1 MILGNK
7 PTFVEPIT
15 VEICKMNITLEPK
28 KSVGGSIQIPP
39 SKSHAQRVLACALL
53 SKNRTTIHNLGASND
68 EFAALNIVKSSNR
81 IVVEENGVV
90 RISGQGNFEIPSGK
104 VDYHESGLSSR
115 MFTPVMATSKQKLE
129 LVGSGSLV
137 TRPMDIFDEIL
148 PHLGVDFHSQNGK
161 LPFQIQGPLRP
172 KNIEIDGSLSSQFIT
187 GFIYGFCGSENLL
200 NEKMTLINPK
210 SVPYIELSLDVL
222 KEFGIDL
229 RIENNEIQFDGPY
242 EFKETEIQIEG
253 DWSSASFF
261 LVAAA
266 IMGELRFT
274 NMNPLS
280 CQADLKMIDALR
292 DFGAK
297 LFWSDSNLVIQKKHN
312 RGFEFDAT
320 DCPDLFPPLAVLAS
334 FADSESRITG
344 VKRLFAKESDRAATI
359 QSELGKL
366 GANIKVEGDVM
377 IIHPAGEPKSYKVDS
392 CNDHRIAMACAIYG
406 LKLEQEIEI
415 SNAEAVNKS
424 FPSFYD
430 LLKTVIS

>member
-1 MILGNK
+1 M
-7 PTFVEPIT
+7 
-15 VEICKMNITLEPK
+15 VEICKMIITLESK
-28 KSVGGSIQIPP
+28 KSVGGSILIPP
-39 SKSHAQRVLACALL
+39 SKNQ
-53 SKNRTTIHNLGASND
+53 TTIHNLGASND
-68 EFAALNIVKSSNR
+68 EIAALNIVKSSNR
-81 IVVEENGVV
+81 NVVEENGIV
-90 RISGQGNFEIPSGK
+90 RISGRGNFEIPSGK

-148 PHLGVDFHSQNGK
+148 PKLNVDFKSENGN
-161 LPFQIQGPLRP
+161 LPFVTQGPLCP
-172 KNIEIDGSLSSQFIT
+172 KDIEIDGSLSSQFIT
-187 GFIYGFCGSENLL
+187 GFIYGYCGSESLV
-200 NEKMTLINPK
+200 NERMLLINPK

-229 RIENNEIQFDGPY
+229 KIENNVIQFDGPY
-242 EFKETEIQIEG
+242 EFKETKINIEG

-266 IMGELRFT
+266 IGGGLTFT
-274 NMNPLS
+274 NMNPNS
-280 CQADLKMIDALR
+280 CQADLKMLKAIQ
-292 DFGAK
+292 DFGAYVR
-297 LFWSDSNLVIQKKHN
+297 WDNGNLIIQKNQNKA
-312 RGFEFDAT
+312 FEFDAT

-334 FADSESRITG
+334 FTEGESRIKG

-366 GANIKVEGDVM
+366 GAEIKVEDDIM
-377 IIHPAGEPKSYKVDS
+377 IINPAGKPKSFKVDS

-406 LKLEQEIEI
+406 LKLDEEIEI

-424 FPSFYD
+424 FPSFYE